1 MIPPALVLLAWPLA
15 GLALIAWLGP
25 VRGVTVALL
34 TGLLVLPGGYGFDV
48 PLMPPIAKYEILSLS
63 VITSFALL
71 HPKRFAAAR
80 IGRGVDLLLV
90 PIALSAFATAYTNR
104 DTLPLGG
111 QPLTLYDGLSM
122 AIRDLLYLGIP
133 FMLGRVAHREPA
145 DLEKLLAAW
154 LAVMLGASIFVALE
168 IRLTPFLHEVVY
180 GYRQR
185 GLAQEFRWGGARPL
199 LMMPNG
205 LALSMLL
212 ALGVVSAAVLARVST
227 SSALA
232 RKLAGTAYL
241 LALLL
246 LSRSLASAV
255 YGLFGSAVAWLVPVR
270 RQLLAAL
277 VLASLGLAYPAARSF
292 GFATGRTVVDLASRV
307 SVERA
312 KSFEFRLLNEDAMI
326 EFAAARP
333 LFGYGVFGN
342 RNRFFNQATRRRV
355 ITDGYWTILLTGR
368 GAAGVVTTFGVLQLA
383 AIRAWRRGNR
393 LPLAKDRAVVAGV
406 ALMLGIQVVDLLP
419 NGLFSFMPF
428 YVAGALWGGLS
439 RTAQV
444 APQEAPRTVEAAPA
458 APRRRSLASLVGGRH
473 ERR

>member
-1 MIPPALVLLAWPLA
+1 
-15 GLALIAWLGP
+15 
-25 VRGVTVALL
+25 
-34 TGLLVLPGGYGFDV
+34 
-48 PLMPPIAKYEILSLS
+48 
-63 VITSFALL
+63 
-71 HPKRFAAAR
+71 
-80 IGRGVDLLLV
+80 
-90 PIALSAFATAYTNR
+90 
-104 DTLPLGG
+104 
-111 QPLTLYDGLSM
+111 
-122 AIRDLLYLGIP
+122 
-133 FMLGRVAHREPA
+133 
-145 DLEKLLAAW
+145 
-154 LAVMLGASIFVALE
+154 
-168 IRLTPFLHEVVY
+168 
-180 GYRQR
+180 
-185 GLAQEFRWGGARPL
+185 
-199 LMMPNG
+199 MMPNG

-212 ALGVVSAAVLARVST
+212 ALGVVSSAVLARVST
-227 SSALA
+227 SFALA

-444 APQEAPRTVEAAPA
+444 APQEAPRAVEAAPA